1 MNERKR
7 DDDALPPAPG
17 PESWSAA
24 EAADWEPD
32 DGAAPDE
39 SATGEPRGSHAQQEA
54 EGTAGERRR
63 VEGP

>member
-39 SATGEPRGSHAQQEA
+39 SATG
-54 EGTAGERRR
+54 
-63 VEGP
+63 